1 MIRYLVKN
9 NLKLMSRS
17 VTNILLLVIMPLI
30 LIALLSSA
38 FNDMMKKYEDKNEI
52 HAGYRIEGEKVS
64 PEIID
69 AFKSSAAEK
78 GFVLQEYEYG
88 DPKELMNKEDIDGF
102 VVFGDDTYSIY
113 QSDDAKEEGKI
124 LEYTISAFY
133 ENVNAEMM
141 QLDTKSVTPAVEHPD
156 YMSPIDSKDYYGIIE
171 IVYFGWCAI
180 ACGAGIFTSEK
191 KYRIRKKLQ
200 VSKLS
205 EFQLYLAKFIPML
218 IAVSLGILASALLSV
233 ALFGVH
239 WGNPILSMII
249 VLFSVAAATAF
260 GLMFYM
266 IFDNLVVTIIGV
278 FIAVWLAGFFGG
290 SFETYMFS
298 SHPMTLKLLS
308 PIYHINR
315 SLTELSCMGK
325 SDYVVS
331 AILFCSGIVIVC
343 SFIAVLAGSLRKRG
357 KA

>member
-1 MIRYLVKN
+1 
-9 NLKLMSRS
+9 
-17 VTNILLLVIMPLI
+17 
-30 LIALLSSA
+30 
-38 FNDMMKKYEDKNEI
+38 
-52 HAGYRIEGEKVS
+52 
-64 PEIID
+64 
-69 AFKSSAAEK
+69 
-78 GFVLQEYEYG
+78 
-88 DPKELMNKEDIDGF
+88 
-102 VVFGDDTYSIY
+102 
-113 QSDDAKEEGKI
+113 
-124 LEYTISAFY
+124 
-133 ENVNAEMM
+133 
-141 QLDTKSVTPAVEHPD
+141 
-156 YMSPIDSKDYYGIIE
+156 
-171 IVYFGWCAI
+171 
-180 ACGAGIFTSEK
+180 
-191 KYRIRKKLQ
+191 
-200 VSKLS
+200 
-205 EFQLYLAKFIPML
+205 ML

-331 AILFCSGIVIVC
+331 AILFCSGIIIVC